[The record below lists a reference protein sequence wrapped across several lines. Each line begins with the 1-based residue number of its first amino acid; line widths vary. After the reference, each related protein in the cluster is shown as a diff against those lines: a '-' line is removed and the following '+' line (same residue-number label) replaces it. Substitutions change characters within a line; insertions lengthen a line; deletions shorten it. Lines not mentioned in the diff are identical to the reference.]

1 MLPTAGSRPR
11 KRGALHNRD
20 VGEVGRTTRTRTK
33 RLVSLRV
40 TEPGSAYKR
49 QMPLRSNIAV
59 CSGDYIDHA
68 HLEARANVA
77 PKKMNANP
85 FVVLGGAAATICV
98 VDDDPSM
105 LKALERLLL
114 SVGWC
119 ARFFREP
126 LHFLKYA
133 TLNPVRVALIDIW
146 LPGMSGLELQKQLGA
161 VSPETRVIIVTA
173 DDEESV
179 RSAAKQNGAIAFF
192 AKPFENDIF
201 LDAIK
206 RAMAFDEP
214 EMPRISEPVLPSSP
228 PLPPRLTH

>member
-1 MLPTAGSRPR
+1 
-11 KRGALHNRD
+11 
-20 VGEVGRTTRTRTK
+20 
-33 RLVSLRV
+33 
-40 TEPGSAYKR
+40 
-49 QMPLRSNIAV
+49 MPLRSNIAA
-59 CSGDYIDHA
+59 CSGDYVDHT

-85 FVVLGGAAATICV
+85 FVVLGGAAAMISV

-126 LHFLKYA
+126 LDFLNYA

-146 LPGMSGLELQKQLGA
+146 IPGMSGLQLQKKLRV

-179 RSAAKQNGAIAFF
+179 RSAAMQNGAIAFF

-201 LDAIK
+201 LDTIR

-214 EMPRISEPVLPSSP
+214 EVPRFEARLASSH
-228 PLPPRLTH
+228 RD

>member
-1 MLPTAGSRPR
+1 M
-11 KRGALHNRD
+11 D
-20 VGEVGRTTRTRTK
+20 VD
-33 RLVSLRV
+33 S
-40 TEPGSAYKR
+40 SA
-49 QMPLRSNIAV
+49 
-59 CSGDYIDHA
+59 
-68 HLEARANVA
+68 
-77 PKKMNANP
+77 
-85 FVVLGGAAATICV
+85 VLGGVAATICI

-126 LHFLKYA
+126 LSFLKYA

-146 LPGMSGLELQKQLGA
+146 LPGMSGLELQKKLGA

-179 RSAAKQNGAIAFF
+179 RSAAMRNGAIAFF

-201 LDAIK
+201 LDAIQ
-206 RAMAFDEP
+206 RVMAFGEP
-214 EMPRISEPVLPSSP
+214 EVPRFGARFASAVATSP
-228 PLPPRLTH
+228 TEIEAEHKLD